1 MSTLR
6 AVLPRHGHLG
16 SRGHWTS
23 GLLLLLT
30 IVAYE
35 DQGSQG
41 PTLPLGYMGDTGELG
56 APQAVQL
63 WDPNGLG
70 CFQEGQE
77 ATPNPV
83 FWIHLRQF
91 LFRSFKVFTG
101 DLKETL

>member
-1 MSTLR
+1 
-6 AVLPRHGHLG
+6 
-16 SRGHWTS
+16 
-23 GLLLLLT
+23 
-30 IVAYE
+30 
-35 DQGSQG
+35 
-41 PTLPLGYMGDTGELG
+41 MGDTGELG

-77 ATPNPV
+77 GTPNPV

-101 DLKETL
+101 DLKQTLEGKTTLFFPDDPVLQLLFTCLFALLR